1 MARASATSTTTAS
14 LASRPRTKV
23 TRQSAQAS
31 VCWSSQS
38 SQLIEIVALAGPV
51 TAPSLGLIV
60 SRCHQG
66 ARRVCHRLSARSG
79 LRFSQDLDAAP
90 VPAPPALDLDDLFG
104 QDLFLLDGQLPA

>member
-60 SRCHQG
+60 ARCHQSDRG
-66 ARRVCHRLSARSG
+66 VYRRPSAGSA
-79 LRFSQDLDAAP
+79 LRFGQDLDAAP
-90 VPAPPALDLDDLFG
+90 VPAPAALDL
-104 QDLFLLDGQLPA
+104 